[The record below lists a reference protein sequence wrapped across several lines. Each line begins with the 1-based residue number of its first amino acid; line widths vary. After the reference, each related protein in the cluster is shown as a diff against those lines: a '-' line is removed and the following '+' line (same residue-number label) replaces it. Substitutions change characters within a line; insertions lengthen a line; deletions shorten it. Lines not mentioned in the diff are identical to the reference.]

1 MSHSLQ
7 RTFLLTAV
15 YQSMLPDGISM
26 HYGSEAAVRHYIG
39 LKVSQA
45 RQSGNTHT
53 TIHQY
58 ELEIQ
63 VLLSQDLPRSLLE
76 EWRL

>member
-1 MSHSLQ
+1 
-7 RTFLLTAV
+7 
-15 YQSMLPDGISM
+15 M